1 MKISIKREQSKLAYS
16 AEREKFGTQ
25 FKQIKVLMLAMM
37 AYIASATF
45 IACSSDD
52 DNGNNGGGDG
62 DMSVSNYQRYQKV
75 VNETVKGQ
83 KKSNKALLLV
93 AFGSTWEQAYDTFD
107 KVVDEYKAAFPD
119 WDVYLSFSSAICIN
133 NARAGENVDP
143 KDYYDPEHW
152 LTAIGLADYKQIAV
166 QSLQVI
172 PGEEYRRVRDSYIKD
187 FMNNRNNDFTDEYM
201 KSIDRQVVLGTPL
214 IAEEEDAE
222 NLAKTLNNESDI
234 KAAVANGIVA
244 FMGHGNPEGYDYF
257 GGNVRYLQLEDALR
271 KISKNYYVGT
281 VDMDDTYA
289 ENVLE
294 HIAGG
299 TFVYQVGDLKKT
311 ITYEANDSQKAQLF
325 VLMSIA
331 GDHAHNDMAD
341 DEDDESWYSLFNAAG
356 IETEAYETNFTEPCW
371 KKYKS
376 GDEYIPG
383 LAERSAIRK
392 LWINHTREAINKLG
406 TDEALSTPTTA
417 PEE

>member
-1 MKISIKREQSKLAYS
+1 M
-16 AEREKFGTQ
+16 
-25 FKQIKVLMLAMM
+25 KQIKFLMLAML
-37 AYIASATF
+37 AFVTSATF
-45 IACSSDD
+45 TACSSDD
-52 DNGNNGGGDG
+52 DDNK
-62 DMSVSNYQRYQKV
+62 STQSNYDKYQQA
-75 VNETVKGQ
+75 VNQTVNSQ
-83 KKSNKALLLV
+83 KKSDKVILLV

-107 KVVDEYKAAFPD
+107 KVVDDYKANFSG

-152 LTAIGLADYKQIAV
+152 LTAIGLAGYKQVVV

-172 PGEEYRRVRDSYIKD
+172 PGEEYRRVRDSYVKD
-187 FMNNRNNDFTDEYM
+187 FMNNRNGDFTDAYM
-201 KSIDRQVVLGTPL
+201 KSLDHQVVVGTPL
-214 IAEEEDAE
+214 MAEESDAKT
-222 NLAKTLNNESDI
+222 LATTLNNEADV
-234 KAAVANGIVA
+234 KAAVAQGIVA
-244 FMGHGNPEGYDYF
+244 FMGHGNPEGYDYY
-257 GGNVRYLQLEDALR
+257 GGNIRYLQLEDYLR
-271 KISKNYYVGT
+271 AINPNYYVGT
-281 VDMDDTYA
+281 VDMDETYA
-289 ENVLE
+289 EDVLA
-294 HIAGG
+294 HIGG
-299 TFVYQVGDLKKT
+299 GIYDYEVGDMGYRQNYGEPNQSK
-311 ITYEANDSQKAQLF
+311 KAQLF

-356 IETEAYETNFTEPCW
+356 IETAAYETNFTEACW

-383 LAERSAIRK
+383 LAERSSVRK
-392 LWINHTREAINKLG
+392 LWMNHTREAIAKLG

>member
-1 MKISIKREQSKLAYS
+1 M
-16 AEREKFGTQ
+16 
-25 FKQIKVLMLAMM
+25 KQIKFLMLAMM
-37 AYIASATF
+37 AFIASATF
-45 IACSSDD
+45 TACSSDD
-52 DNGNNGGGDG
+52 DNNNNQ
-62 DMSVSNYQRYQKV
+62 SNYEKYQQA
-75 VNETVKGQ
+75 VNQTVKAQ
-83 KKSNKALLLV
+83 KKSNKVILLV

-107 KVVDEYKAAFPD
+107 KVVEDYKAQFSG

-152 LTAIGLADYKQIAV
+152 LTAIGLAGYQQIVV

-172 PGEEYRRVRDSYIKD
+172 PGEEYRRVRDSYVKD
-187 FMNNRNNDFTDEYM
+187 FMNNRNGDFTDAYM
-201 KSIDRQVVLGTPL
+201 KSLDLNVVVGTPL
-214 IAEEEDAE
+214 MAEESDAKT
-222 NLAKTLNNESDI
+222 LATTLNNEADI
-234 KAAVANGIVA
+234 KAALANGIVA
-244 FMGHGNPEGYDYF
+244 FMGHGNPEGYDYY
-257 GGNVRYLQLEDALR
+257 GGNVRYLQLEEYLR
-271 KISKNYYVGT
+271 EINENYYVGT
-281 VDMDDTYA
+281 VDMDETYA
-289 ENVLE
+289 EDVLN

-299 TFVYQVGDLKKT
+299 TFDYQIGDVTKS
-311 ITYEANDSQKAQLF
+311 ITYAANGNSKAQLF

-341 DEDDESWYSLFNAAG
+341 DEDDESWYSLFNEAG
-356 IETEAYETNFTEPCW
+356 IETQAYETNYTEACW

-376 GDEYIPG
+376 GEEYIPG

-392 LWINHTREAINKLG
+392 LWMNHTREAIAKLG

>member
-1 MKISIKREQSKLAYS
+1 M
-16 AEREKFGTQ
+16 
-25 FKQIKVLMLAMM
+25 KQIKFLMLAML
-37 AYIASATF
+37 AFVTSATF
-45 IACSSDD
+45 TACSSDD
-52 DNGNNGGGDG
+52 DDNK
-62 DMSVSNYQRYQKV
+62 STQSNYDKYQQA
-75 VNETVKGQ
+75 VNQAVNSQ
-83 KKSNKALLLV
+83 KKSDKVILLV

-107 KVVDEYKAAFPD
+107 KVVDDYKANFSG

-152 LTAIGLADYKQIAV
+152 LTAIGLAGYKQVVV

-172 PGEEYRRVRDSYIKD
+172 PGEEYRRVRDSYVKD
-187 FMNNRNNDFTDEYM
+187 FMNNRNGDFTDAYM
-201 KSIDRQVVLGTPL
+201 KSLDRQVVVGTPL
-214 IAEEEDAE
+214 MAEESDAKT
-222 NLAKTLNNESDI
+222 LATTLNNEADV
-234 KAAVANGIVA
+234 KAAVAQGIVA
-244 FMGHGNPEGYDYF
+244 FMGHGNPEGYDYY
-257 GGNVRYLQLEDALR
+257 GGNVRYLQLEGYLRALNT
-271 KISKNYYVGT
+271 NYYVGT
-281 VDMDDTYA
+281 VDMDETYA
-289 ENVLE
+289 EDVLN

-299 TFVYQVGDLKKT
+299 TFDYQIGDVTKT
-311 ITYEANDSQKAQLF
+311 ISYPENASKKAQLF

-341 DEDDESWYSLFNAAG
+341 DEDDESWYSMFNAAG
-356 IETEAYETNFTEPCW
+356 IETAAYETNYSEACW

-383 LAERSAIRK
+383 LAERSSVRK
-392 LWINHTREAINKLG
+392 LWMNHTREAIAKLG

>member
-1 MKISIKREQSKLAYS
+1 M
-16 AEREKFGTQ
+16 
-25 FKQIKVLMLAMM
+25 KQIKFLMLAML
-37 AYIASATF
+37 AFVTSATF
-45 IACSSDD
+45 TACSSDD
-52 DNGNNGGGDG
+52 DDNK
-62 DMSVSNYQRYQKV
+62 STQSNYDKYQQA
-75 VNETVKGQ
+75 VNQTVNSQ
-83 KKSNKALLLV
+83 KKSDKVILLV

-107 KVVDEYKAAFPD
+107 KVVDDYKANFSG

-152 LTAIGLADYKQIAV
+152 LTAIGLAGYKQVVV

-172 PGEEYRRVRDSYIKD
+172 PGEEYRRVRDSYVKD
-187 FMNNRNNDFTDEYM
+187 FMNNRNGDFTDKYM
-201 KSIDRQVVLGTPL
+201 KSIDRQVVVGTPL
-214 IAEEEDAE
+214 MAEESDAKT
-222 NLAKTLNNESDI
+222 LATTLNNEADV
-234 KAAVANGIVA
+234 KAAVAQGIVA
-244 FMGHGNPEGYDYF
+244 FMGHGNPEGYDYY
-257 GGNVRYLQLEDALR
+257 GGNVRYLQLEGYLRALNT
-271 KISKNYYVGT
+271 NYYVGT
-281 VDMDDTYA
+281 VDMDETYA
-289 ENVLE
+289 EDVLN

-299 TFVYQVGDLKKT
+299 TFDYQIGDVTKT
-311 ITYEANDSQKAQLF
+311 ISYPENASKKAQLF

-341 DEDDESWYSLFNAAG
+341 DEDDESWYSMFNAAG
-356 IETEAYETNFTEPCW
+356 IETAAYETNYSEACW

-383 LAERSAIRK
+383 LAERSSVRK
-392 LWINHTREAINKLG
+392 LWMNHTREAIAKLG